1 MAQQNKIKRILRYLI
16 LAIFTLFLCIWGAN
30 SYVTSSTKEQLFDE
44 IDRIPHH
51 KVGMVLG
58 TTKQLK
64 GGQLNYYFTFRI
76 EAAAQLYHAGKID
89 FIVVSGDNSHANY
102 NEPKDME
109 QALIEQGVP
118 KDRIYL
124 DYAGFR
130 TLDSVYRMQAI
141 FKEDTFTIISQP
153 FHNERAVYIAN
164 HLGLQTVGFNAK
176 DVTRKYGFKTLLR
189 EKFARVKVI
198 LDHLTN
204 KKPKYL
210 GPTIQIGEGLK
221 QEKVE

>member
-1 MAQQNKIKRILRYLI
+1 MLGTLVVGLLLLAFIWWANAQ
-16 LAIFTLFLCIWGAN
+16 
-30 SYVTSSTKEQLFDE
+30 VSSNTKEQLFDQVE
-44 IDRIPHH
+44 RVPHH

-58 TTKQLK
+58 TAKYL
-64 GGQLNYYFTFRI
+64 GSGQLNYYFTYRM
-76 EAAAQLYHAGKID
+76 EAVAQLYHAGKID
-89 FIVVSGDNSHANY
+89 FVVVSGDNSRDNY

-109 QALIEQGVP
+109 EALIEKGIP
-118 KDRIYL
+118 KDKIYL

-141 FKEDTFTIISQP
+141 FNEDAFTIISQP

-164 HLGLQTVGFNAK
+164 HLGLKTVGFNAQ

-189 EKFARVKVI
+189 EKFARVKVL
-198 LDHLTN
+198 LDQLID

-210 GPTIQIGEGLK
+210 GPKVLIGEGLK

>member
-1 MAQQNKIKRILRYLI
+1 MKRII
-16 LAIFTLFLCIWGAN
+16 LGIGLLGIALLLFIWWAN
-30 SYVTSSTKEQLFDE
+30 AQVSSSTKDQLFDE
-44 IDRIPHH
+44 IDQVPHH

-58 TTKQLK
+58 TSKYLN
-64 GGQLNYYFTFRI
+64 GGQLNYYFTYRI
-76 EAAAQLYHAGKID
+76 EAAAELYHAGKID
-89 FIVVSGDNSHANY
+89 FIVVSGDNSRKNY

-109 QALIEQGVP
+109 EALIERGVP

-141 FKEDTFTIISQP
+141 FNEDAFTIISQP

-164 HLGLQTVGFNAK
+164 HLNLKTVGFNAQ

-189 EKFARVKVI
+189 EKFARVKVL
-198 LDHLTN
+198 LDHFID

-210 GPTIQIGEGLK
+210 GPQILIGEGLK

>member
-1 MAQQNKIKRILRYLI
+1 MKRIMLGIGLLGI
-16 LAIFTLFLCIWGAN
+16 ALLLFIWWAN
-30 SYVTSSTKEQLFDE
+30 AQVSSSTKDQLFDE
-44 IDRIPHH
+44 IDQVPHH

-58 TTKQLK
+58 TSKYLN
-64 GGQLNYYFTFRI
+64 GGQLNYYFTYRI
-76 EAAAQLYHAGKID
+76 EAAAELYHAGKID
-89 FIVVSGDNSHANY
+89 FIVVSGDNSRENY

-109 QALIEQGVP
+109 EALIERGVP
-118 KDRIYL
+118 KDHIYL

-141 FKEDTFTIISQP
+141 FNEDTFTIISQP

-164 HLGLQTVGFNAK
+164 HLNLQTVGFNAQ

-189 EKFARVKVI
+189 EKFARVKVL
-198 LDHLTN
+198 LDHFID

-210 GPTIQIGEGLK
+210 GPQILIGEGLK

>member
-1 MAQQNKIKRILRYLI
+1 MKRIFLGIGL
-16 LAIFTLFLCIWGAN
+16 LSLVLFFFIWWAN
-30 SYVTSSTKEQLFDE
+30 AQVSSSTKDQLFDE
-44 IDRIPHH
+44 IDQVPHH

-58 TTKQLK
+58 TSKHLN
-64 GGQLNYYFTFRI
+64 GGQLNYYFTYRI

-89 FIVVSGDNSHANY
+89 FIVVSGDNSRENY

-109 QALIEQGVP
+109 EALIERGVP

-141 FKEDTFTIISQP
+141 FNEDAFTIISQP

-164 HLGLQTVGFNAK
+164 HLNLKTVGFNAQ

-189 EKFARVKVI
+189 EKFARVKVL
-198 LDHLTN
+198 LDHFTD

-210 GPTIQIGEGLK
+210 GPKILIGEGLK

>member
-1 MAQQNKIKRILRYLI
+1 MKKIIFSIGILSI
-16 LAIFTLFLCIWGAN
+16 LVLLFIWIAN
-30 SYVTSSTKEQLFDE
+30 VQVSSSTKEQLFDTV
-44 IDRIPHH
+44 DHIPYN

-58 TTKQLK
+58 TAKQLN
-64 GGQLNYYFTFRI
+64 GGQLNYYFTYRI
-76 EAAAQLYHAGKID
+76 EAAAKLYHAGKIS
-89 FIVVSGDNSHANY
+89 FIVVSGDNSRTGY

-109 QALIEQGVP
+109 EALIEQGVP
-118 KDRIYL
+118 KDHIYL

-130 TLDSVYRMQAI
+130 TLDSVYRMKAI
-141 FKEDTFTIISQP
+141 FNEDSFTIISQP

-164 HLGLQTVGFNAK
+164 HLQLKTVGFNAQ

-189 EKFARVKVI
+189 EKFARVKVL
-198 LDHLTN
+198 LDNLIN

-210 GPTIQIGEGLK
+210 GSPILIGEGLK

>member
-1 MAQQNKIKRILRYLI
+1 MKRII
-16 LAIFTLFLCIWGAN
+16 LGIGLLGLVLFFFIWWAN
-30 SYVTSSTKEQLFDE
+30 AQVSSSTKDQLFDE
-44 IDRIPHH
+44 IDQVPHH

-58 TTKQLK
+58 TSKQLN
-64 GGQLNYYFTFRI
+64 GGQLNYYFTYRI

-89 FIVVSGDNSHANY
+89 FIVVSGDNSRENY

-109 QALIEQGVP
+109 EALIERGVP

-141 FKEDTFTIISQP
+141 FKEEAFTIISQP

-164 HLGLQTVGFNAK
+164 HLNLKTVGFNAQ

-189 EKFARVKVI
+189 EKFARVKV
-198 LDHLTN
+198 LFDHFID

-210 GPTIQIGEGLK
+210 GPQILIGEGLK

>member
-1 MAQQNKIKRILRYLI
+1 MKRII
-16 LAIFTLFLCIWGAN
+16 LGIGLLGLVLFFFIWWAN
-30 SYVTSSTKEQLFDE
+30 AQVSSSTKDQLFDE
-44 IDRIPHH
+44 IDQVPHH

-58 TTKQLK
+58 TSKYLN
-64 GGQLNYYFTFRI
+64 GGQLNYYFTYRI

-89 FIVVSGDNSHANY
+89 FIVVSGDNSRENY

-109 QALIEQGVP
+109 EALIERGVP

-141 FKEDTFTIISQP
+141 FNEDAFTIISQP

-164 HLGLQTVGFNAK
+164 HLNLKTVGFNAQ

-189 EKFARVKVI
+189 EKFARVKVL
-198 LDHLTN
+198 LDHFID

-210 GPTIQIGEGLK
+210 GPQILIGEGLK

>member
-1 MAQQNKIKRILRYLI
+1 MKRII
-16 LAIFTLFLCIWGAN
+16 LGVLLLGILLFAFIWWAN
-30 SYVTSSTKEQLFDE
+30 TQVASSTKDQIFDD
-44 IDRIPHH
+44 IDNLPHH

-58 TTKQLK
+58 TSKHLS
-64 GGQLNYYFTFRI
+64 GGQLNYYFTYRM
-76 EAAAQLYHAGKID
+76 EATAQLYHAGKID
-89 FIVVSGDNSHANY
+89 FIVVSGDNSRSGY

-109 QALIEQGVP
+109 EALIERGVP

-141 FKEDTFTIISQP
+141 FSEDTFTIISQP

-164 HLGLQTVGFNAK
+164 HLGLKTVGFNAQ

-189 EKFARVKVI
+189 EKFARVKVL
-198 LDHLTN
+198 LDQLID

-210 GPTIQIGEGLK
+210 GPQILIGEGLK

>member
-1 MAQQNKIKRILRYLI
+1 MKRLL
-16 LAIFTLFLCIWGAN
+16 LGVLLVGVLLFTFIWWAN
-30 SYVTSSTKEQLFDE
+30 TQVASSTKDQLFND
-44 IDRIPHH
+44 IDSLPHH

-58 TTKQLK
+58 TSKHLS
-64 GGQLNYYFTFRI
+64 GGQLNYYFTYRM
-76 EAAAQLYHAGKID
+76 EATAQLYHAGKID
-89 FIVVSGDNSHANY
+89 FIVVSGDNSHAGY

-109 QALIEQGVP
+109 EALIERGIP

-141 FKEDTFTIISQP
+141 FNEEAFTIISQP

-164 HLGLQTVGFNAK
+164 HLGLKTIGFNAQ

-189 EKFARVKVI
+189 EKFARVKVL
-198 LDHLTN
+198 LDQLID

-210 GPTIQIGEGLK
+210 GPQILIGEGLK

>member
-1 MAQQNKIKRILRYLI
+1 MKKIILG
-16 LAIFTLFLCIWGAN
+16 IFVLGLLVLSFIWWAN
-30 SYVTSSTKEQLFDE
+30 TQVSSSTKDQLFDD
-44 IDRIPHH
+44 IDQVPHH

-58 TTKQLK
+58 TAKHLG
-64 GGQLNYYFTFRI
+64 GGQLNYYFTYRM

-89 FIVVSGDNSHANY
+89 FIVVSGDNSQANY

-109 QALIEQGVP
+109 EALIERGVP

-141 FKEDTFTIISQP
+141 FNEDAFTIISQP

-164 HLGLQTVGFNAK
+164 HLNLKTVGFNAQ
-176 DVTRKYGFKTLLR
+176 DVTRKYGFKTLIR
-189 EKFARVKVI
+189 EKFARVKVL
-198 LDHLTN
+198 LDQLID

-210 GPTIQIGEGLK
+210 GPQILIGEGLK

>member
-1 MAQQNKIKRILRYLI
+1 MKRIMLGIGLLGI
-16 LAIFTLFLCIWGAN
+16 ALLLFIWWAN
-30 SYVTSSTKEQLFDE
+30 TQVSSSTKDQLFDE
-44 IDRIPHH
+44 IDQVPHH

-58 TTKQLK
+58 TSKYLN
-64 GGQLNYYFTFRI
+64 GGQLNYYFTYRI
-76 EAAAQLYHAGKID
+76 EAAAKLYHAGKID
-89 FIVVSGDNSHANY
+89 FIVVSGDNSRENY

-109 QALIEQGVP
+109 EALIERGVP
-118 KDRIYL
+118 KDHIYL

-141 FKEDTFTIISQP
+141 FNEDAFTIISQP

-164 HLGLQTVGFNAK
+164 HLNLQTVGFNAQ

-198 LDHLTN
+198 LDHFID

-210 GPTIQIGEGLK
+210 GPQILIGEGLK